1 MNMSEEEQNEKHM
14 EWKQKMENM
23 SGEDKKAMRL
33 RKMQWWASLSDEER
47 AAKKAEMM
55 EMKNMG
61 GKKTDAEKE
70 EMKKKIMEK
79 FGKMKTD
86 MTKEPEVEEKTSNWR
101 SRFGRSRN

>member
-1 MNMSEEEQNEKHM
+1 MSEEE
-14 EWKQKMENM
+14 
-23 SGEDKKAMRL
+23 RL
-33 RKMQWWASLSDEER
+33 RKMQWGASLSDEER

-55 EMKNMG
+55 EKWKNMDPEKKAKMMEMENMW

>member
-1 MNMSEEEQNEKHM
+1 MSEEEQNEKHM
-14 EWKQKMENM
+14 QKMENM
-23 SGEDKKAMRL
+23 SGEDKKAMGL
-33 RKMQWWASLSDEER
+33 KKMQWWASLSDEER

-55 EMKNMG
+55 EMKNMW

-70 EMKKKIMEK
+70 EMKKKIMAK